1 MGKIHPTAWVAP
13 GAFLRGDVTLGEKVS
28 IWYNAVLR
36 ADQEKIVIGKG
47 SNVQD
52 NCVIH
57 GDPGHDVIVGENVTV
72 GHGAILH
79 GCTIEDQCLIGMNAV
94 VLDNTVIGEGSIVGA
109 GAVVG
114 SGQTIPPR
122 SLVLGVPAK
131 VKKTLT
137 EAESAGNLENVE
149 EYFPGER
156 GRILRSHGPGHGRPR
171 EQGISVKQGAGSP
184 APCCLILFP
193 N

>member
-28 IWYNAVLR
+28 IWYNDVLR

-94 VLDNTVIGEGSIVGA
+94 VLDNTVIGAGSIVGA

-149 EYFPGER
+149 EYFG
-156 GRILRSHGPGHGRPR
+156 LMA
-171 EQGISVKQGAGSP
+171 QAMADP
-184 APCCLILFP
+184 A
-193 N
+193 NKE

>member
-1 MGKIHPTAWVAP
+1 MVKIHPTAWVAP
-13 GAFLRGDVTLGEKVS
+13 GAILRGDVTLGEEVS

-36 ADQEKIVIGKG
+36 ADQESITIGRR

-52 NCVIH
+52 NCCIH
-57 GDPGHDVIVGENVTV
+57 GDPGHHVVVGENVTV

-94 VLDNTVIGEGSIVGA
+94 VLDNTVIGAGSIVGA

-149 EYFPGER
+149 EYIGLMDLAR
-156 GRILRSHGPGHGRPR
+156 YD
-171 EQGISVKQGAGSP
+171 P
-184 APCCLILFP
+184 A
-193 N
+193 NRNK

>member
-1 MGKIHPTAWVAP
+1 MIRIHPTAWVAP
-13 GAFLRGDVTLGEKVS
+13 GAILRGDITLGEQVS

-36 ADQEKIVIGKG
+36 ADQETITVGKG
-47 SNVQD
+47 SNIQD
-52 NCVIH
+52 NCVLH
-57 GDPGHDVIVGENVTV
+57 GDPGNHIVVGENVTV

-79 GCTIEDQCLIGMNAV
+79 GCTVEDQCLIGMNAV
-94 VLDNTVIGEGSIVGA
+94 VLDNTVIGKGSIVGA

-137 EAESAGNLENVE
+137 EEESAGNLENVE
-149 EYFPGER
+149 EYFG
-156 GRILRSHGPGHGRPR
+156 LMA
-171 EQGISVKQGAGSP
+171 QAMADP
-184 APCCLILFP
+184 A
-193 N
+193 NQE